1 MWKFSSAVAIV
12 ATLASAS
19 VALAGGGSADH
30 GAHQAVKLAGKT
42 VQLNLVD
49 AGEPGFTLGDQVAFS
64 DDLRTLD
71 GKPAGFDGGVC
82 TLVRIA
88 DAKTQTGTAQCQVT
102 YSLDGGQITTQALGT
117 LTNGGFVGTQNAAI
131 TGGTGRYR
139 AARGESQLEFVRP
152 GELKI
157 TLALR

>member
-19 VALAGGGSADH
+19 VAVAGGDGH
-30 GAHQAVKLAGKT
+30 HEAHQPVKVTGKT

-49 AGEPGFTLGDQVAFS
+49 AGEPGFTLGDQIAFS
-64 DDLRTLD
+64 NDLRTIA
-71 GKPAGFDGGVC
+71 GKPAGVDGGAC

-88 DAKTQTGTAQCQVT
+88 DAKTQSGTAECLVT
-102 YSLDGGQITTQALGT
+102 YSLDGGQITTQGLFT
-117 LTNGGFVGTQNAAI
+117 LTNGGVVGTQEAAI